1 MSRLLFLIILLLTT
15 GVLQSQDQL
24 TDFDTAR
31 RLFWDSLYPAGGWT
45 LYCGLRFE
53 AEGNSDG
60 VMATI
65 DHIYP
70 MPRVYQQLRCGS
82 RLQCKK
88 KKPAKYNR
96 IEADLHNMY
105 PAAGALVI
113 ARSDTVFGEI
123 EGDESRYVD
132 CDFESRSR
140 MIEPRDIAKGNIARS
155 LLYMHAEYN
164 LPLAEDMELLKSW
177 SRADPPSEQ
186 EISRNNT
193 IEQLQGNRN
202 PFIDEPELVN
212 RY

>member
-1 MSRLLFLIILLLTT
+1 MFRFLLLLMLLLTS

-31 RLFWDSLYPAGGWT
+31 RVFWELLYPAGGWT

-53 AEGNSDG
+53 AEGNGDG

-70 MPRVYQQLRCGS
+70 MPRVYKQLKCGS

-88 KKPAKYNR
+88 EKSVKYNR

-105 PAAGALVI
+105 PASGALVI

-123 EGDESRYVD
+123 SGNESRYED
-132 CDFESRSR
+132 CNFESKNR

-155 LLYMHAEYN
+155 LLYMHAEYD
-164 LPLAEDMELLKSW
+164 LELAEDIELLKAW

-186 EISRNNT
+186 EISRNRI
-193 IEQLQGNRN
+193 IEQIQGNRN
-202 PFIDEPELVN
+202 PFIDKPELVS
-212 RY
+212 RF